1 MSSADDS
8 DISDTIKKLKEE
20 KKIALE
26 PKKLTKIEKELEILQ
41 DKLSNVLQKVLTET
55 EIDYQI
61 SLMKKDSEHKTPL
74 QLA

>member
-26 PKKLTKIEKELEILQ
+26 PKKLTKIEKELEIL
-41 DKLSNVLQKVLTET
+41 
-55 EIDYQI
+55 
-61 SLMKKDSEHKTPL
+61 
-74 QLA
+74 